1 MERKGTNPKGINRKG
16 MKSIGYLGLALVAV
30 LASGAIASASAS
42 AVEWKVAGK
51 ALKSLKPPEEKLTE
65 EVKVVKG
72 FTLKKKNGLTIT
84 CTKLKA
90 TNGFIEGA
98 VGNRAEAL
106 SFSGC
111 TVTSNTKCEV
121 AQPIKTA
128 AVKSTLEAGP
138 PVKIKFVPKTGTEF
152 VTITLKSKKGVTCAQ
167 AGKFKVTGSATGEA
181 PEAAT
186 EKIGHLLNFT
196 EKSGSKLTFGEES
209 SIFTGES
216 ELTLKSGKKYSG

>member
-1 MERKGTNPKGINRKG
+1 
-16 MKSIGYLGLALVAV
+16 MKRTSYLGLALVVV
-30 LASGAIASASAS
+30 LASWAIASASAYA
-42 AVEWKVAGK
+42 AVEWKVAGT

-90 TNGFIEGA
+90 TNGFIEGT

-111 TVTSNTKCEV
+111 TVTSNAKCEV
-121 AQPIKTA
+121 SQPIKTA

-152 VTITLKSKKGVTCAQ
+152 VTITLKSKKSETCAQ

-181 PEAAT
+181 PSATT
-186 EKIGHLLNFT
+186 EKTGHLLNFT
-196 EKSGSKLTFGEES
+196 EKSGSKLTFGEET

-216 ELTLKSGKKYSG
+216 ELTLASGKKYSG

>member
-1 MERKGTNPKGINRKG
+1 
-16 MKSIGYLGLALVAV
+16 MKRMSYAGLVLVAV
-30 LASGAIASASAS
+30 LASAGIASASAS

-90 TNGFIEGA
+90 TNGYIEGT

-111 TVTSNTKCEV
+111 TVTSNSKCEV
-121 AQPIKTA
+121 AQPIKTT

-152 VTITLKSKKGVTCAQ
+152 VTITLKSKKSETCAQ
-167 AGKFKVTGSATGEA
+167 AGKYKVTGSATGKRRKRR
-181 PEAAT
+181 P
-186 EKIGHLLNFT
+186 
-196 EKSGSKLTFGEES
+196 
-209 SIFTGES
+209 
-216 ELTLKSGKKYSG
+216 KKPGTC